1 MPNFGLHPVIVED
14 FVRPMDGAIR
24 PWTIEQSGVRKHPGR
39 RGEGIKVGEVD
50 TGRPTHPDLQHAIK
64 GAKDFTNSR
73 SGEWDTNGHSTHVCG
88 TIAGKEWDGEGCGV
102 APWCEL
108 YTAKALGDD
117 GTGSDDTT
125 AAAILWLALECGV
138 DIINLSLG
146 SPVRMAKTAE
156 AIRQATDRGIP
167 VVTASGNGGSS
178 ARSWPAM
185 DERVIS
191 VAAVDVNHVPAAF
204 SEPSSVD
211 IAAGGVAV
219 LSCWLDR
226 LYRVLSGTSMAAPFV
241 AGSLAVYFS
250 DLLFAGEVRPKPAEL
265 FAKLS
270 EWSED
275 VGDTGVDAKTGAGL
289 ISPAKYA
296 ASRKKQQPP
305 PAKETWE
312 PLWRLGQSYAFCR
325 RVA

>member
-14 FVRPMDGAIR
+14 FVRPLDGAIR
-24 PWTIEQSGVRKHPGR
+24 PWTIEQSGVRKHAGR
-39 RGEGIKVGEVD
+39 RGEGIKVGVVD
-50 TGRPTHPDLQHAIK
+50 TGRPNHPDLQHAIK
-64 GAKDFTNSR
+64 AAKDFTNSR

-108 YTAKALGDD
+108 YPAKALGDD

-125 AAAILWLALECGV
+125 ASAVLWLALECGV

-146 SPVRMAKTAE
+146 SPVKMAKTAE

-167 VVTASGNGGSS
+167 VVTASGNGGNR

-191 VAAVDVNHVPAAF
+191 VAAVDVNHVPAVF

-250 DLLFAGEVRPKPAEL
+250 DLAIARQSRPKVSEL
-265 FAKLS
+265 FAKLA

-275 VGDTGVDAKTGAGL
+275 VGDAGKDEKTGPGL

-296 ASRKKQQPP
+296 ASKPVAPP
-305 PAKETWE
+305 PVVTETWI
-312 PLWRLGQSYAFCR
+312 PKWRISTNFAFCSKQ
-325 RVA
+325 